1 MHRVLDL
8 LKNIPQNESKNA
20 NGDIILDNLYG
31 NFQLDISYQVSYI
44 LLASYDYDFIEKIL

>member
-1 MHRVLDL
+1 MQ
-8 LKNIPQNESKNA
+8 NIPQNESKNA